1 MDLAL
6 PPPDASDWHL
16 VLHLGLYPE
25 WSKLTGR
32 TYQLS
37 GAHPSPSRALFSPRI
52 LVRPETEW
60 DAIQC
65 LSFGI
70 DLLSRSLYNQHPP
83 WEFCG

>member
-1 MDLAL
+1 MELVL
-6 PPPDASDWHL
+6 PSSAVSDWHL

-25 WSKLTGR
+25 WSKLTAR

-52 LVRPETEW
+52 LERPATEW
-60 DAIQC
+60 DAIQS

-70 DLLSRSLYNQHPP
+70 DLLSQRLY
-83 WEFCG
+83 G